1 MSGGPV
7 VNRRTAV
14 CGLLVGL
21 LAPGALVACSTAAGG
36 AAPLSAAP
44 GTVLAAL
51 SAVPVGGGIV
61 VNGPSGKVLLVQ
73 ETAGKVVGYDARCP
87 HAGTPVN
94 PPVQGVVVC
103 PNHGSEFNPP
113 GRSTADRRRPAWPRS
128 PWRYRA
134 PRSSWPERGP
144 LPG

>member
-36 AAPLSAAP
+36 ATQVSSAP
-44 GTVLAAL
+44 GTALAAL

-61 VNGPSGKVLLVQ
+61 VDGPSGKVLLVQ
-73 ETAGKVVGYDARCP
+73 ETAGKVIGYDARCP

-103 PNHGSEFNPP
+103 PNHGSEFNPAT
-113 GRSTADRRRPAWPRS
+113 GAVN
-128 PWRYRA
+128 
-134 PRSSWPERGP
+134 RGP
-144 LPG
+144 AQTGLAPIAVAVSGTQIVLA

>member
-103 PNHGSEFNPP
+103 PNHGSEFNPAT
-113 GRSTADRRRPAWPRS
+113 GAVN
-128 PWRYRA
+128 
-134 PRSSWPERGP
+134 RGP
-144 LPG
+144 AQTGLAPIAVAVSGTQVVLA

>member
-7 VNRRTAV
+7 VNRRTDV

-21 LAPGALVACSTAAGG
+21 LAPGALVACSAAAGG
-36 AAPLSAAP
+36 AAQVSSAP

-61 VNGPSGKVLLVQ
+61 ANGPSGKVLLVQ

-103 PNHGSEFNPP
+103 PNHGSEFNPAT
-113 GRSTADRRRPAWPRS
+113 GAVT
-128 PWRYRA
+128 
-134 PRSSWPERGP
+134 RGP
-144 LPG
+144 AQSGLAPIAVAVSGTQVVLA

>member
-21 LAPGALVACSTAAGG
+21 LAPGALVACSTASG
-36 AAPLSAAP
+36 ATQVSSAP
-44 GTVLAAL
+44 GTALAAL

-61 VNGPSGKVLLVQ
+61 VDGPSGKVLLVQ
-73 ETAGKVVGYDARCP
+73 ETAGKVIGYDARCP

-103 PNHGSEFNPP
+103 PNHGSEFNPAT
-113 GRSTADRRRPAWPRS
+113 GAVN
-128 PWRYRA
+128 
-134 PRSSWPERGP
+134 RGP
-144 LPG
+144 AQTGLAPIAVKVTGTQIVLA

>member
-21 LAPGALVACSTAAGG
+21 LAPGALVACSSTAASGG
-36 AAPLSAAP
+36 AQVSSAP

-51 SAVPVGGGIV
+51 SAVPVGGGVV

-73 ETAGKVVGYDARCP
+73 ETAGKVTGYDARCP

-103 PNHGSEFNPP
+103 PNHGSEFSAATGAVN
-113 GRSTADRRRPAWPRS
+113 
-128 PWRYRA
+128 
-134 PRSSWPERGP
+134 RGP
-144 LPG
+144 AQTGLAPIAVAVSGTQVVLA